1 MKDRADN
8 LFQLLDDETFR
19 RAFAGV
25 EEGLAEHIELPVGEG
40 SKERD
45 QHLQFPCAFVMT
57 GIGADGHNASGT
69 EQAQRGADC
78 FFR

>member
-1 MKDRADN
+1 MKDRADD

-45 QHLQFPCAFVMT
+45 QHLQFP
-57 GIGADGHNASGT
+57 
-69 EQAQRGADC
+69 
-78 FFR
+78 